1 MVEGG
6 GESVARPPVF
16 VVCVKMSRKIG
27 VIIVYIILVSGAPF
41 PFSGCLRLIKD
52 YGAKRK

>member
-1 MVEGG
+1 MGG
-6 GESVARPPVF
+6 GECSPSPC
-16 VVCVKMSRKIG
+16 VCGVCENVKKIE
-27 VIIVYIILVSGAPF
+27 VIAVYIILVSGAHF